1 MNSIMVLSFSKYG
14 LIQQKWNLFISR
26 FNSYK
31 YFQTTLY
38 ASGNAKKLIALKG
51 NRMEI

>member
-1 MNSIMVLSFSKYG
+1 MNSIRVLSFSKYG
-14 LIQQKWNLFISR
+14 SVQQQWNVFKSR

-38 ASGNAKKLIALKG
+38 ASGNAEKLIALKG
-51 NRMEI
+51 NRTEI